1 MSVTGFSRYRDTSAV
16 IPNLGGTTEQC
27 FALSKFNASGFF
39 YARNSGGYA
48 MKLDKLVGDRF
59 KERPSDCQIDSH
71 AIMVRGGYI
80 KYMANRNKKT
90 FARVIPLRRC
100 LCFFKRIVRRDICA

>member
-39 YARNSGGYA
+39 MPEIQEDNI
-48 MKLDKLVGDRF
+48 MKLEKLVGDVLKKDLRT
-59 KERPSDCQIDSH
+59 
-71 AIMVRGGYI
+71 VRLT
-80 KYMANRNKKT
+80 AT
-90 FARVIPLRRC
+90 QLW
-100 LCFFKRIVRRDICA
+100 

>member
-48 MKLDKLVGDRF
+48 MKLDKLVGDQDF
-59 KERPSDCQIDSH
+59 DMEDFDKEGF
-71 AIMVRGGYI
+71 GGLDEAGNSFEEE
-80 KYMANRNKKT
+80 KY
-90 FARVIPLRRC
+90 
-100 LCFFKRIVRRDICA
+100 

>member
-39 YARNSGGYA
+39 HARNSGGYA

-71 AIMVRGGYI
+71 AIMVLSLI
-80 KYMANRNKKT
+80 H
-90 FARVIPLRRC
+90 I
-100 LCFFKRIVRRDICA
+100 

>member
-1 MSVTGFSRYRDTSAV
+1 MYSVLAKV
-16 IPNLGGTTEQC
+16 
-27 FALSKFNASGFF
+27 
-39 YARNSGGYA
+39 
-48 MKLDKLVGDRF
+48 
-59 KERPSDCQIDSH
+59 
-71 AIMVRGGYI
+71 YI